1 MNQPNISSLKLPVS
15 SSGKFLLLILFNFF
29 FLSPFAQDLVS
40 EHGQLKVNGT
50 YLEDVKNTKVIL
62 RGVSLGW
69 SNEHSRFYNSA
80 TVGWLKKDWKLSVVR
95 ATVGIEPAGGYLDAP
110 LLTLNQVCQVIDGAI
125 KNDVYVVV
133 AWHCNNM
140 HLSQSIDFFT
150 AIAKQY
156 GNKPNIIYEIF
167 TEPDNETW
175 PELKAYYAQLIK
187 AIRAI
192 DTDNI
197 ILVSAPYWSQ
207 NIREVADDPL
217 TGFSNIMH
225 TVHFCVGESG
235 QKLRD
240 ECSYAIG
247 KGIPVMVSD
256 HLLTDCSC
264 DGKLYADEWEK
275 WLLWFDENHISW
287 MAWSISDKKEKCS
300 MLLSSAGSNGSWKA
314 EDLNES
320 GKLVRNRLMKY
331 SQASQKI
338 AR

>member
-1 MNQPNISSLKLPVS
+1 MKQLLLYAFCISCLSSLGQSMVS
-15 SSGKFLLLILFNFF
+15 
-29 FLSPFAQDLVS
+29 Q
-40 EHGQLKVNGT
+40 HGALHVEGT
-50 YLEDVKNTKVIL
+50 TVKDEKKRTVEL

-80 TVGWLKKDWKLSVVR
+80 TIGWLKKDWKVSAVR

-110 LLTLNQVCQVIDGAI
+110 LRTLSQVCEVIDGAI

-140 HLSQSIDFFT
+140 HLSQSTDFFS
-150 AIAKQY
+150 ALAKKY
-156 GNKPNIIYEIF
+156 GNRPNIIYEIF

-175 PELKAYYAQLIK
+175 PELKAYYVQLIQ

-192 DTDNI
+192 DSDNI
-197 ILVSAPYWSQ
+197 ILISAPYWSQ
-207 NIREVADDPL
+207 NIREAADEPL

-240 ECSYAIG
+240 ECSYALS
-247 KGIPVMVSD
+247 KGIPIMVSD

-264 DGKLYADEWEK
+264 DGKLYTDEWEK
-275 WLLWFDENHISW
+275 WLSWFGENHISW
-287 MAWSISDKKEKCS
+287 MAWSISDKNEKCS
-300 MLLSSAGSNGSWKA
+300 MLRPSANSKGNWKD

-320 GKLVRNRLMKY
+320 GKLVRNRLIQY
-331 SQASQKI
+331 SQPVQN
-338 AR
+338 

>member
-1 MNQPNISSLKLPVS
+1 MKH
-15 SSGKFLLLILFNFF
+15 LLLYALLINCVTTFGQ
-29 FLSPFAQDLVS
+29 SLVS
-40 EHGQLKVNGT
+40 QHGALHVEGTLLK
-50 YLEDVKNTKVIL
+50 DKKNRTVEI

-80 TVGWLKKDWKLSVVR
+80 TVGWLKKDWKVSVVR

-110 LLTLNQVCQVIDGAI
+110 VHNLNQVCQVIDGAI
-125 KNDVYVVV
+125 KNDLYVVV

-140 HLSQSIDFFT
+140 HLGQSIDFFK
-150 AIAKQY
+150 AIAEKY
-156 GNKPNIIYEIF
+156 GQQPNIIYEIF

-175 PELKAYYAQLIK
+175 PELKAYYAQLIS
-187 AIRAI
+187 AIRTI
-192 DTDNI
+192 DANNI
-197 ILVSAPYWSQ
+197 ILVSAPYLTQ
-207 NIREVADDPL
+207 NIREAADDPIKS
-217 TGFSNIMH
+217 FSNIMY

-264 DGKLYADEWEK
+264 DGKLFTDEWEK
-275 WLLWFDENHISW
+275 WLSWFDENHISW

-300 MLLSSAGSNGSWKA
+300 MLLPSASNDGNWKTA
-314 EDLNES
+314 DLNES
-320 GKLVRNRLMKY
+320 GILVRNKLIQY
-331 SQASQKI
+331 SRQNHNEKANNKLYDTK
-338 AR
+338 